1 MAQEAELRIK
11 HDSVE
16 KTTSAIDALI
26 SKLDQLDKGL
36 GKLSTENKAQEASQ
50 TKLNTALKAA
60 EIARKKA
67 VDMLGLHQQ
76 GLHKLSDAYATE
88 QAAIKAREVAAKKG
102 IETGSKEYDIL
113 LNNIKATELATTASK
128 RLAAEQAQKAAE
140 MTKSQKAAEL
150 EALAQGKQT
159 AAEKAQE
166 KALASSNIARET
178 ATKLLKLEEKGL
190 DRLSDEYAEARGE
203 ILGIEKAKQKG
214 LKTGSDEYNQIV
226 KNTKAIEQSTAARKR
241 LQKETTEGTKGAS
254 KFTDGLDDMAKQAA
268 LVDGPLGGIASRL
281 TTLSAILKTT
291 GGIKGAIA
299 LTGLG
304 IGVALFTQQLSRGIT
319 TAKESEVAFKTLE
332 AQIEAT
338 GNAAGYSA
346 TQLDMMARNIA
357 RGTLDSTDNVR
368 TSIQSLLS
376 FTNVSSAVFEDVIRK
391 SQDIAI
397 VAGKSTK
404 EVVNQLGRVL
414 DNPISKLESL
424 KELRIDLEKG
434 DKDRIKS
441 LQVEGRLYEAQEII
455 LSRINERYGDIARA
469 QADTLAGDLDT
480 VNQQWTELFETLGR
494 GASGPL
500 RTVVQNWSQW
510 LELAQQLSETDVE
523 TTLRKQ
529 RNEMQ
534 GLTKTSED
542 TAKQIALIDQR
553 LEELSKSGDELSLA
567 DKVGRLSLEAGTAVE
582 GFLRMQASWIGIG
595 DGIISARELSDRF
608 YTDEQK
614 ESISLLRLKEE
625 LVEKQKQQNGEY
637 SDYVSLLTDAQQ
649 KARDT
654 SEQELEKQKQL
665 TASFLQTGDTAS
677 DYYLSVKAGQDALT
691 EATKRELAV
700 SEESLS
706 KIKNVI
712 AGGKENLTVQEKEL
726 KIIYENIL
734 ATSDLT
740 RQRVTY
746 NTVLQKTKSLQA
758 QQDGLERE
766 VELYRATTSGILKNS
781 EAYIQLSASIKT
793 ANEIKRMSGEVTSD
807 QAKALYQENVELLK
821 AQRNQAVLNA
831 LKASDSNS
839 ANVATLNRQIELQK
853 LLSTG
858 VSKTSSEYIYEEE
871 RLKALNTIKTNAIA
885 LDSEEYTQLL
895 LNAEGIA
902 AKRLELQKYQD
913 LASMGVS
920 FSINGNSQI
929 EGSLSQLAD
938 SLPQELSKIQDMV
951 ITADEELKGKVG
963 ISQETADKLKESI
976 EEKFAEERNDLL
988 IPLGF
993 FVDEEKNIQA
1003 ATELNL
1009 LQEELRSKEKE
1020 LKDLWKEEDL
1030 ISEEQYLERKRQLNV
1045 DYEDRITNAK
1055 IAAWEATAEAQTL
1068 SRQGEVAGVISS
1080 GAKMLSAVAGNSK
1093 KLAKISK
1100 AAAIFETSTA
1110 LVQSIAKASAI
1121 GWPANIP
1128 IIAEAFATGTQLVGQ
1143 ARSLKEP
1150 SFAFGGVDIQ
1160 GAGTGR
1166 SDSIKANI
1174 ARGES
1179 VMTAPATARY
1189 KDTLERMN
1197 AGLPVRQGGGSSIS
1211 VPTSI
1216 VIQGDAS
1223 ERTVGLI
1230 EMRLREYEERVQQI
1244 AQGVSQQTIQEENE
1258 VGGFLNP
1265 I

>member
-36 GKLSTENKAQEASQ
+36 DKLSTENKAQEASQ

-128 RLAAEQAQKAAE
+128 RLAAEQAQKVAE

-241 LQKETTEGTKGAS
+241 LQKETTESTKGAS

-281 TTLSAILKTT
+281 TTLSTILKST
-291 GGIKGAIA
+291 GGIGGAIA

-523 TTLRKQ
+523 TMLRKQ

-553 LEELSKSGDELSLA
+553 LEELSKSSDELSLS
-567 DKVGRLSLEAGTAVE
+567 DEVKRLSLEAGTAVE
-582 GFLRMQASWIGIG
+582 GFLRMQASWFGIG

-637 SDYVSLLTDAQQ
+637 SNYVSLLTDAQQ
-649 KARDT
+649 KARET

-665 TASFLQTGDTAS
+665 TAAFLQAGDTAS

-766 VELYRATTSGILKNS
+766 VELYKATTSGILKNS
-781 EAYIQLSASIKT
+781 EAFIQLSASIKT
-793 ANEIKRMSGEVTSD
+793 ANDIKRISGEVTEA
-807 QAKALYQENVELLK
+807 QTKALYQENVELLK

-831 LKASDSNS
+831 LKASDANS

-871 RLKALNTIKTNAIA
+871 RLKALNTIKTNAVAI
-885 LDSEEYTQLL
+885 DSQEYMQLL
-895 LNAEGIA
+895 KNAEAIA
-902 AKRLELQKYQD
+902 AKRSELQKYQD
-913 LASMGVS
+913 LADAGIS
-920 FSINGNSQI
+920 FSSTGGAQI
-929 EGSLSQLAD
+929 EGTLNQLTSA
-938 SLPQELSKIQDMV
+938 LPDELIKLDNLV
-951 ITADEELKGKVG
+951 DVENG
-963 ISQETADKLKESI
+963 ISQEMVDKLKENLKATFMD
-976 EEKFAEERNDLL
+976 EKNEIL

-993 FVDEEKNIQA
+993 FVDEEGAIQA

-1009 LQEELRSKEKE
+1009 LQEELRVQEKE
-1020 LKDLWKEEDL
+1020 LKELWQEEDL
-1030 ISEEQYLERKRQLNV
+1030 ITEEQYLERKRQLNV
-1045 DYEDRITNAK
+1045 DYEDKITNAK
-1055 IAAWEATAEAQTL
+1055 IAAWEATAEAQAL

-1110 LVQSIAKASAI
+1110 LVQSIAKASAV

-1160 GAGTGR
+1160 GEGTGR

-1197 AGLPVRQGGGSSIS
+1197 AGLPIRQGGGSSF
-1211 VPTSI
+1211 TSSPVI
-1216 VIQGDAS
+1216 NIQGDAS

-1230 EMRLREYEERVQQI
+1230 ESKLRDYENRVEQI
-1244 AQGVSQQTIQEENE
+1244 AQGVSLQSIQQENE